1 MDDATKDAHD
11 KGLITFGKTDW
22 IVEALKNPTNHSKI
36 SIELARTRPLLRK
49 LDFLDFFILH
59 KESSN

>member
-1 MDDATKDAHD
+1 MDNAIKDAHD
-11 KGLITFGKTDW
+11 KGLITFDKVDW
-22 IVEALKNPTNHSKI
+22 IAEVLKNPANYPKI

-49 LDFLDFFILH
+49 LDFLDFFILY